1 MPKLSVKDLM
11 AIGAYPSD
19 PVMTEEEAEEYL
31 EVMNP
36 RNFAYPIVHS
46 DPPLDPEDQEAIEG
60 ILGIEIRTMYEDA
73 DEPLPGVGLRVYLKT
88 ENGITI
94 EDTRSDKDGYYSFAK
109 LAPYTKYIVYAEH
122 EPEKDMGIVAVT
134 EEITTGAVGEIVK
147 VENDLAVKIF

>member
-1 MPKLSVKDLM
+1 MGQIK
-11 AIGAYPSD
+11 A
-19 PVMTEEEAEEYL
+19 
-31 EVMNP
+31 
-36 RNFAYPIVHS
+36 
-46 DPPLDPEDQEAIEG
+46 
-60 ILGIEIRTMYEDA
+60 MYEDA

-147 VENDLAVKIF
+147 VENDLAIKIF